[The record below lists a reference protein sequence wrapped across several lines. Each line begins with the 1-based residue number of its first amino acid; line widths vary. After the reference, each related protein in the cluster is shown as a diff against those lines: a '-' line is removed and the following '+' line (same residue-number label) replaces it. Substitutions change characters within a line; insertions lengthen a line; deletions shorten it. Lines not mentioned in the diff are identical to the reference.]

1 MNKNNIYKPSD
12 NLFNMI
18 IKNIIWG
25 FAGIIL
31 GLLVNNI
38 TIYISNIYANIYA
51 NTYAINTTNTN
62 IIILEIL
69 IQIILCSAILALI
82 HSYYNYIGWTWQNT
96 TAGFIFVSFFFGV
109 QYNIFINIQKKLII
123 DKIVK

>member
-1 MNKNNIYKPSD
+1 MSNNNIYKPSD

-18 IKNIIWG
+18 IKNTIWG

-31 GLLVNNI
+31 GLLINNI
-38 TIYISNIYANIYA
+38 TIYISNTYA

-62 IIILEIL
+62 SILLEIL
-69 IQIILCSAILALI
+69 IQIFLCSIILAII
-82 HSYYNYIGWTWQNT
+82 HSNYNYIGWSWQNT

-109 QYNIFINIQKKLII
+109 QYNVFINIQKTLII
-123 DKIVK
+123 DKIIK